1 MNNNFYIPLITKT
14 YKFLQNNGVYA
25 LNIPK
30 DIYENCC
37 VAVLGYCHEQIPLLK
52 RGRNNKYTE
61 FIYIWRK
68 RV

>member
-1 MNNNFYIPLITKT
+1 MNNSFYMPLITKT

-37 VAVLGYCHEQIPLLK
+37 VAVLGDCHEQIPLLK